1 MRAKYVLLT
10 AESINAPRRVSARQ
24 KEIHEDELRRY
35 RVLGLT
41 VPPETLDKFI
51 EVLGEQGVQDIMT
64 SNTPTTAT
72 IVYQGRRWE
81 VGETTVEPY
90 SEKKQGLFQREA
102 ARKTSS
108 EGSRSTIQEPG
119 EVKAIET
126 VLTNVVED
134 VDIQDC
140 SNLAH
145 QRAETE
151 GVEVVET
158 GIDAGGDEVGR
169 KAKVD
174 KSLPAT
180 GDSNDSEPEG
190 KVERVLIIGIL
201 FILTPSV
208 RSGKS
213 DKQRRLKELE
223 EVKRKF
229 MEYSWE
235 QTAVLLGMAKAEG
248 ITAEEAEESGYNELL
263 QRSREE
269 IERWNVPSDY
279 ALAIEK
285 SEDGVSESEELGDS
299 DEEGSSKSGQSP
311 SETGGQNDGEAGD
324 GGARLASE

>member
-1 MRAKYVLLT
+1 T
-10 AESINAPRRVSARQ
+10 E
-24 KEIHEDELRRY
+24 
-35 RVLGLT
+35 
-41 VPPETLDKFI
+41 
-51 EVLGEQGVQDIMT
+51 GV
-64 SNTPTTAT
+64 
-72 IVYQGRRWE
+72 E
-81 VGETTVEPY
+81 
-90 SEKKQGLFQREA
+90 
-102 ARKTSS
+102 
-108 EGSRSTIQEPG
+108 
-119 EVKAIET
+119 
-126 VLTNVVED
+126 VVEA
-134 VDIQDC
+134 I
-140 SNLAH
+140 LG
-145 QRAETE
+145 AETE

-180 GDSNDSEPEG
+180 GDSNDSEPE
-190 KVERVLIIGIL
+190 VQ
-201 FILTPSV
+201 
-208 RSGKS
+208 SGKS

-248 ITAEEAEESGYNELL
+248 ITAEEAEESGYNDLL
-263 QRSREE
+263 QQSREE

-285 SEDGVSESEELGDS
+285 SEDGDGVSESEELGDS

-311 SETGGQNDGEAGD
+311 SETGGQNGGEAGD